1 MNSLLFNSIYNYLLL
16 YLAIVACIFALNLFF
31 IIFPHTP
38 AKRRYRQARYA
49 IATGLLMVAI
59 LSFIHW
65 YFQLRELSSYYSI
78 AITIGVLF
86 PALTLFI
93 MAFTAIISEE
103 EIKSEHMERNFIP
116 VIACIITLWGG
127 GFGND
132 RVRIVILVIASV
144 VFLVE
149 TFTLSL
155 LMRRSLN
162 KRVETQRQHPSV
174 QAFILWLRLP
184 MYWGVVTGV
193 LGIAVMV
200 VSKKIAILLLFNFVI
215 FFCHLFVSILN
226 YAMHFEKNTLAQ
238 QAVVLSG
245 RQKRKRKIEEEIQ
258 QWIKKKRY
266 MKTQLTLNEV
276 ALQLHTNRTYLSQ
289 YLNMELNM
297 PFGTWLSQL
306 RLNEAKQ
313 MLIDEPSLSITE
325 AAQTCGFS
333 SVSNF
338 SHLFSALEGMT
349 PQQWR
354 VSKKE

>member
-16 YLAIVACIFALNLFF
+16 YLAIVPCIFALNLFF

-59 LSFIHW
+59 LCFIHW
-65 YFQLRELSSYYSI
+65 YFHLRELSSYYSI

-132 RVRIVILVIASV
+132 RVRIVILVTASV

-226 YAMHFEKNTLAQ
+226 YAMHF
-238 QAVVLSG
+238 
-245 RQKRKRKIEEEIQ
+245 
-258 QWIKKKRY
+258 
-266 MKTQLTLNEV
+266 
-276 ALQLHTNRTYLSQ
+276 
-289 YLNMELNM
+289 
-297 PFGTWLSQL
+297 
-306 RLNEAKQ
+306 
-313 MLIDEPSLSITE
+313 
-325 AAQTCGFS
+325 
-333 SVSNF
+333 
-338 SHLFSALEGMT
+338 
-349 PQQWR
+349 
-354 VSKKE
+354 

>member
-16 YLAIVACIFALNLFF
+16 YLAIAPCIFALNLFF

-38 AKRRYRQARYA
+38 TKHRYRQARYA
-49 IATGLLMVAI
+49 IATGLLMIAI

-65 YFQLRELSSYYSI
+65 YFHLRELSSYYSI

-93 MAFTAIISEE
+93 MAFTATISEE

-132 RVRIVILVIASV
+132 RIRIVILVIASV

-174 QAFILWLRLP
+174 QAC
-184 MYWGVVTGV
+184 
-193 LGIAVMV
+193 
-200 VSKKIAILLLFNFVI
+200 
-215 FFCHLFVSILN
+215 CHWSAG
-226 YAMHFEKNTLAQ
+226 YCSH
-238 QAVVLSG
+238 G
-245 RQKRKRKIEEEIQ
+245 RQ
-258 QWIKKKRY
+258 
-266 MKTQLTLNEV
+266 
-276 ALQLHTNRTYLSQ
+276 
-289 YLNMELNM
+289 
-297 PFGTWLSQL
+297 
-306 RLNEAKQ
+306 
-313 MLIDEPSLSITE
+313 
-325 AAQTCGFS
+325 
-333 SVSNF
+333 
-338 SHLFSALEGMT
+338 
-349 PQQWR
+349 
-354 VSKKE
+354 

>member
-16 YLAIVACIFALNLFF
+16 YLAIVPCIFALNLFF

-132 RVRIVILVIASV
+132 RVRIVILVTASV

-162 KRVETQRQHPSV
+162 KQVETQRQPPSV
-174 QAFILWLRLP
+174 QAFMLWLRLP

-193 LGIAVMV
+193 LGVAVMV
-200 VSKKIAILLLFNFVI
+200 VSKKIAILLLFNFAI
-215 FFCHLFVSILN
+215 FFCQIGEEDRVAGLSIGRNQHASNSNFPPIISKSVDGLVVPQPVCAVS
-226 YAMHFEKNTLAQ
+226 
-238 QAVVLSG
+238 
-245 RQKRKRKIEEEIQ
+245 
-258 QWIKKKRY
+258 
-266 MKTQLTLNEV
+266 
-276 ALQLHTNRTYLSQ
+276 TNRD
-289 YLNMELNM
+289 N
-297 PFGTWLSQL
+297 
-306 RLNEAKQ
+306 
-313 MLIDEPSLSITE
+313 LISLF
-325 AAQTCGFS
+325 QTTGFEI
-333 SVSNF
+333 
-338 SHLFSALEGMT
+338 HL
-349 PQQWR
+349 
-354 VSKKE
+354 

>member
-38 AKRRYRQARYA
+38 DKRRYRQARYA

-132 RVRIVILVIASV
+132 RVRIVIL
-144 VFLVE
+144 
-149 TFTLSL
+149 
-155 LMRRSLN
+155 
-162 KRVETQRQHPSV
+162 
-174 QAFILWLRLP
+174 
-184 MYWGVVTGV
+184 
-193 LGIAVMV
+193 
-200 VSKKIAILLLFNFVI
+200 
-215 FFCHLFVSILN
+215 
-226 YAMHFEKNTLAQ
+226 
-238 QAVVLSG
+238 
-245 RQKRKRKIEEEIQ
+245 
-258 QWIKKKRY
+258 
-266 MKTQLTLNEV
+266 
-276 ALQLHTNRTYLSQ
+276 
-289 YLNMELNM
+289 
-297 PFGTWLSQL
+297 GTVD
-306 RLNEAKQ
+306 
-313 MLIDEPSLSITE
+313 I
-325 AAQTCGFS
+325 
-333 SVSNF
+333 
-338 SHLFSALEGMT
+338 
-349 PQQWR
+349 
-354 VSKKE
+354 